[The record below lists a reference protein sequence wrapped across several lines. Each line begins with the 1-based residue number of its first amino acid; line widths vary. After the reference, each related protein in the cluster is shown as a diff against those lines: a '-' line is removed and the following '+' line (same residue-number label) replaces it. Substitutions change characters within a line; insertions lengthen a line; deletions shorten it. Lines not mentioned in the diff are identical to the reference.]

1 MVAEIVGNRMEIE
14 IRAAKAQDI
23 DTIERLYG
31 AVLELLTA
39 TENTTGWG
47 NEYPVRSDAEAALS
61 EGELYVAL
69 IGDKLAGTAIIN
81 QKPAPEYFGEPW
93 RVDCEWSEALI
104 VHTLATHPDYQRN
117 GVAAALLRHAE
128 KLARQR
134 GYRAIRLDGY
144 RENTTAFALYE
155 KLGYKFVGMVD
166 LNLQHDN
173 LDWFRMYE
181 LEIK

>member
-1 MVAEIVGNRMEIE
+1 MEIE
-14 IRAAKAQDI
+14 IRAAKIQDI
-23 DTIERLYG
+23 DAIERLYG
-31 AVLELLTA
+31 AVLEFLTA
-39 TENTTGWG
+39 TVNTTGW
-47 NEYPVRSDAEAALS
+47 NAEYPTRTDAEAAFS
-61 EGELYVAL
+61 EDTLYVAL
-69 IGDKLAGTAIIN
+69 LGGKLAGTVIIN
-81 QKPAPEYFGEPW
+81 QRPAPEYFGEPW
-93 RVDCEWSEALI
+93 RVDCEWSETLI
-104 VHTLATHPDYQRN
+104 VHTLATHPDYQRT

-155 KLGYKFVGMVD
+155 KLGYEFVGMVD
-166 LNLQHDN
+166 LNLQHYN